1 MLKYTVPIK
10 PISINATYKRGAGR
24 GFYLS
29 DEARNFKDTLE
40 VYARLAAKK
49 ANFKTSGECIG
60 VRLDFYFPSGRND
73 IDGPIKS
80 VLDSLQ
86 QAEIVYNDNQIKELS
101 VGSHIDKH
109 APRVEI
115 YISELKD
122 SDFLGLRWTLRLLT
136 QCLLTPALG
145 YIQPKDQS
153 WP

>member
-29 DEARNFKDTLE
+29 DEARVFKDTLQF
-40 VYARLAAKK
+40 YGRLAATRAKH
-49 ANFKTSGECIG
+49 KTTENIVG
-60 VRLDFYFPSGRND
+60 VRIDFYFQSARSD

-86 QAEIVYNDNQIKELS
+86 HSQIVKNDSQVKEFS
-101 VGSHIDKH
+101 VGSHIDKL

-115 YISELKD
+115 YLAEIKD
-122 SDFLGLRWTLRLLT
+122 SGFLGLRWMLHLLT
-136 QCLLTPALG
+136 QYLRSPALG
-145 YIQPKDQS
+145 YTQPKHQS
-153 WP
+153 